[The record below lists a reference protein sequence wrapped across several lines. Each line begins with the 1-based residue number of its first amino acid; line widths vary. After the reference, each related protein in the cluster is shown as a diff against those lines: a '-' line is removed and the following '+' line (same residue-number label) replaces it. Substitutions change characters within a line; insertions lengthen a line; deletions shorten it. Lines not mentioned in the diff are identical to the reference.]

1 MIIFVQLTCGLKW
14 ALKNEPLHWHP
25 KDGMTPL
32 IFNRLSRGFRTKKSL
47 FCHIY
52 WFCTKINEFSVIHIK
67 YWNSKTITTKCGQQI
82 PMNKC
87 LNVSVVWS
95 YYRQSL
101 RRKRQPTPVFLP
113 GDCHGQ
119 RNLVGYSPWGP
130 WGHIVR
136 HDLATEH
143 THIGSQLSSVALP
156 QKIYML

>member
-1 MIIFVQLTCGLKW
+1 
-14 ALKNEPLHWHP
+14 
-25 KDGMTPL
+25 
-32 IFNRLSRGFRTKKSL
+32 
-47 FCHIY
+47 
-52 WFCTKINEFSVIHIK
+52 
-67 YWNSKTITTKCGQQI
+67 
-82 PMNKC
+82 MNKC

-130 WGHIVR
+130 WGHTVR